1 MTVQFSYRLLSQQ
14 GGLNRKEEQIIGHI
28 EQKYLLLLWIDESNN
43 CKINLPTLV
52 LVSPNTLFVVLETLL
67 TVAEG
72 IDTWLLDLL
81 ILPLS
86 AFVAIGNGVF
96 VDVDDVSANSVVVVA
111 MDKGWDEGNWLL
123 LSLVVVAVVVGL
135 VSFIELVPMTLAAST
150 NKSVNNHMN
159 ISFPP
164 NMQQHRL
171 HQRLWW
177 DEVFLYYSK
186 FYNIIVYFT

>member
-1 MTVQFSYRLLSQQ
+1 M
-14 GGLNRKEEQIIGHI
+14 
-28 EQKYLLLLWIDESNN
+28 NN

-67 TVAEG
+67 TDAEG
-72 IDTWLLDLL
+72 IDTGLLDLF

-96 VDVDDVSANSVVVVA
+96 VDVDEVSANSVVVVA

-123 LSLVVVAVVVGL
+123 LSLVVVPVVAGL
-135 VSFIELVPMTLAAST
+135 VSFIELVPMTLAAS
-150 NKSVNNHMN
+150 NKSVSNHIN

-164 NMQQHRL
+164 N
-171 HQRLWW
+171 
-177 DEVFLYYSK
+177 K
-186 FYNIIVYFT
+186 